1 MKEDRI
7 IIGTS
12 PVSMFCNARTAPV
25 LVVDDAINK
34 IIVNGTAQGAGLAV
48 DNPNDRLTVKGTL
61 GTSEIKNPTTIT
73 FGSVKANGFLL
84 KIEPSG
90 SIIWNS
96 PKGEIVINDKPLLGV
111 ALMDIVSKLSGSIYD
126 LSKIDKDLYKQ
137 YQEFLATGE
146 IIWKY
151 TTEIKTLF

>member
-1 MKEDRI
+1 M
-7 IIGTS
+7 
-12 PVSMFCNARTAPV
+12 
-25 LVVDDAINK
+25 
-34 IIVNGTAQGAGLAV
+34 
-48 DNPNDRLTVKGTL
+48 TL
-61 GTSEIKNPTTIT
+61 GTSEIKKPTTIT
-73 FGSVKANGFLL
+73 FGSVNGNRFLL

-146 IIWKY
+146 II
-151 TTEIKTLF
+151 

>member
-1 MKEDRI
+1 M
-7 IIGTS
+7 
-12 PVSMFCNARTAPV
+12 
-25 LVVDDAINK
+25 
-34 IIVNGTAQGAGLAV
+34 
-48 DNPNDRLTVKGTL
+48 TL
-61 GTSEIKNPTTIT
+61 GTSEIKQPNTIT
-73 FGSVKANGFLL
+73 FNSANRFLL

-96 PKGEIVINDKPLLGV
+96 PKGEIVINDKPLLGI

-146 IIWKY
+146 II
-151 TTEIKTLF
+151 